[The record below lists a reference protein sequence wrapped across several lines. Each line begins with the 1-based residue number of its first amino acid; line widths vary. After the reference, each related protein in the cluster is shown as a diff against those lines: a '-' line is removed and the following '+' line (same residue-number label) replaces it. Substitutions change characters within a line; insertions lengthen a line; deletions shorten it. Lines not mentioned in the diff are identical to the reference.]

1 MVEINSLNRYRLS
14 IPSRSL
20 GNRWPT
26 TSSSSQH
33 PPEAVPPE
41 LAAATSPEQTH
52 LSPIEP
58 GLMNGCLILKEWTTT
73 IIMGGYIPCIW
84 DEDEAIHKIRWIC
97 GGVVISVRNHRQPSG
112 PPFRE
117 GDRQPQENVAK
128 LPTPAQGTQHR
139 RQHESTAVAES
150 LLDST
155 PSLFFLASMIFDSPL
170 ASRRAAFI
178 PREARPT
185 GRPDR
190 ENGGDSSTTRR
201 PRDSVGRK
209 EILLTLRPHASV

>member
-112 PPFRE
+112 SPLPRRRPAASGKRSE
-117 GDRQPQENVAK
+117 APCPGPRNPTQA
-128 LPTPAQGTQHR
+128 PTPINSGGGIPARFHP
-139 RQHESTAVAES
+139 
-150 LLDST
+150 L
-155 PSLFFLASMIFDSPL
+155 PFLSSFDD
-170 ASRRAAFI
+170 F
-178 PREARPT
+178 
-185 GRPDR
+185 
-190 ENGGDSSTTRR
+190 
-201 PRDSVGRK
+201 
-209 EILLTLRPHASV
+209 